1 MKIKIK
7 KISHKIILFNT
18 MGILFCT
25 LIIGIVT
32 WIFFI
37 NEYITEENNELSNIA
52 NGVTETLKKIPY
64 NYVSEFYQSLEFGDK
79 DEIVISVKYPD
90 GSIIKLGDSDI
101 SYKEIPENNW
111 LLKKRYAL
119 HFNKKEVNDI
129 EFLFIRKF
137 SYDRV
142 IETSRIVFYLF
153 IILAVSIIIFSYYM
167 TKNILKP
174 VTYIIKESEKM
185 NAKNLNIKLPKIRD
199 DEIGDL
205 IDVINNLFSKMH
217 EILLNQKNF
226 ASNVSHELKTPLAIM
241 KGYLDILKWGKDD
254 PVLLNEALEN
264 METEIFNIEKLIS
277 NLLFLS
283 QAEKLKTLNEKIDIC
298 FLLSKL
304 KNDYYLLKIPKKFVI
319 SCNENIFIHG
329 NQNLIFEVLRGIV
342 DNSVKY
348 STGEQIYMSAEKN
361 NDFTKIIIRDYGPHI
376 SDEDM
381 KKIIERHYRIKR
393 QDTQNVRGLGLGL
406 SIIKEIMELHNAEI
420 KMINR
425 ENGLDTELWFNNNI

>member
-90 GSIIKLGDSDI
+90 GSVIKLGDSDI

-153 IILAVSIIIFSYYM
+153 IILIF
-167 TKNILKP
+167 
-174 VTYIIKESEKM
+174 
-185 NAKNLNIKLPKIRD
+185 
-199 DEIGDL
+199 
-205 IDVINNLFSKMH
+205 NLFKSR
-217 EILLNQKNF
+217 
-226 ASNVSHELKTPLAIM
+226 
-241 KGYLDILKWGKDD
+241 
-254 PVLLNEALEN
+254 
-264 METEIFNIEKLIS
+264 
-277 NLLFLS
+277 
-283 QAEKLKTLNEKIDIC
+283 KI
-298 FLLSKL
+298 
-304 KNDYYLLKIPKKFVI
+304 
-319 SCNENIFIHG
+319 
-329 NQNLIFEVLRGIV
+329 
-342 DNSVKY
+342 
-348 STGEQIYMSAEKN
+348 
-361 NDFTKIIIRDYGPHI
+361 
-376 SDEDM
+376 
-381 KKIIERHYRIKR
+381 
-393 QDTQNVRGLGLGL
+393 
-406 SIIKEIMELHNAEI
+406 
-420 KMINR
+420 
-425 ENGLDTELWFNNNI
+425 